1 MPGAL
6 GGAFAADN
14 LRMDQARLAESI
26 ITRSGWK
33 LVGSPP
39 DVPAAVLIGAPHTSN
54 WDLVLMLLMTRAR
67 GISPHFLMK
76 KEAFRGPAGPLMRKL
91 GGIPVD
97 RSVASGLV
105 ARYANQASSDEH
117 FQLVIA
123 PEGTR
128 KLRHYW
134 KSGFYRIASDAKI
147 PIVLGFVDG
156 PTKTFGY
163 GPVLHPSGD
172 VRADMDVIRAFYA
185 DKYGVTPAKRTAPRL
200 REEDERPAGEQWSD
214 ESVQSQPASETPQP
228 GAAEAGS

>member
-1 MPGAL
+1 
-6 GGAFAADN
+6 
-14 LRMDQARLAESI
+14 MDQARLAQAI
-26 ITRSGWK
+26 IKRTGWK

-39 DVPAAVLIGAPHTSN
+39 DVPAAILIGAPHTSN
-54 WDLVLMLLMTRAR
+54 WDLALMLLMTRAR
-67 GISPHFLMK
+67 GMSPHFLMK

-105 ARYANQASSDEH
+105 ARYANQASGGEH

-128 KLRHYW
+128 KARHYW
-134 KSGFYRIASDAKI
+134 KSGFYRIAEEANV

-163 GPVLHPSGD
+163 GPALQPTGD
-172 VRADMDVIRAFYA
+172 VRADMEVIRAFYA
-185 DKYGVTPAKRTAPRL
+185 DKSGITPSKRTEPRL
-200 REEDERPAGEQWSD
+200 REEDERPGEAQRAEPVEGPAGGSD
-214 ESVQSQPASETPQP
+214 KGSGPAESGAPAA
-228 GAAEAGS
+228 GA